1 MKKLLG
7 ALLALVISTGA
18 AFAQALPQT
27 PAGNVL
33 GNSTAAT
40 RNARPETVTAILDR
54 ALGSTRGSLIER
66 GASAWGLIGPGT
78 VGFPFVSNGA
88 GADPSYQSLGVAGG
102 GTGIVT
108 YTIGD
113 IIFASASTT
122 LAKLAGVA
130 TGNALISGGVG
141 TAPAWGKI
149 TSAHLNITT
158 TTCTNQVLTAISAS
172 VGGTCSNVTL
182 AMLSNVGTTTTVLH
196 GNAAG
201 NPAFS
206 AVVSADLNITTT
218 SCTNQVVTAISA
230 TASGTCSSVTYAMI
244 ATSSIAT
251 SAELRAATASKL
263 LDAAT
268 IFDGEATITHA
279 GTQTW
284 DFSTFLN
291 ARQTLTSNVTSLTCS
306 NIKASQSGVITLVQD
321 GTGSRTMVAA
331 WCSQFRW
338 ASGVRGVLSTAANA
352 IDALF
357 YQCPQTTIC
366 YVSLSK
372 AMAN

>member
-1 MKKLLG
+1 MKKVFA
-7 ALLALVISTGA
+7 ALFALALSCGA
-18 AFAQALPQT
+18 AFGQAMVG
-27 PAGNVL
+27 AGQVM
-33 GNSTAAT
+33 GNSTAS
-40 RNARPETVTAILDR
+40 RIPARAENVTAILDR
-54 ALGSTRGSLIER
+54 AFGSTRGAIIER
-66 GASAWGLIGPGT
+66 GASNWGLIGPGT
-78 VGFPFVSNGA
+78 VGFPFVSNGS
-88 GADPSYQSLGVAGG
+88 GADPAYQTLGVAGG

-113 IIFASASTT
+113 ILFASASTT
-122 LAKLAGVA
+122 LSKLAGVA

-141 TAPAWGKI
+141 AAPSWGKI
-149 TSAHLNITT
+149 TSSHLNITT

-172 VGGTCSNVTL
+172 AGGTCSNITL
-182 AMLSNVGTTTTVLH
+182 AMMPNLGTTTTVLH

-201 NPAFS
+201 NPSFG

-230 TASGTCSSVTYAMI
+230 SAAGTCSSVAFAMMATGAI
-244 ATSSIAT
+244 ATG
-251 SAELRAATASKL
+251 AELRAGTASKL
-263 LDAAT
+263 LAAD
-268 IFDGEATITHA
+268 IIYDGQQTITFS

-284 DFSTFLN
+284 DFSAFLN
-291 ARQTLTSNVTSLTCS
+291 ATETLTANITSLTCS
-306 NIKASQSGVITLVQD
+306 NIKASQSGAITLVQD

-338 ASGVRGVLSTAANA
+338 AAGARGVLSTSANA
-352 IDALF
+352 IDVLF
-357 YQCPQTTIC
+357 YQCVTTSVC